1 MEEVIAIVETNN
13 CFSDG
18 IQMTTGCSFANN
30 ALIYHDLG
38 KTAVTVAKRDG
49 EAVRVAVR
57 ADYSTSFD
65 ERYPEA
71 HALFEKIVTTTR
83 KGKRSGER
91 EEPTPKEQA
100 RLSQL
105 WAKTSYKQL
114 GLPEEEIFTVERKRI
129 DLPPYAPIVESAICA
144 VCGESVMETKARL
157 RDGEPAVGDE
167 RYRSGYPQRITVRGE
182 VFAARWRPRCQPL
195 HSDRRRVGC
204 HRRILRQTW
213 LRDDARSGCLSGRS
227 PLPADGLPGRLPQ
240 AGLVNTYSYLLAL
253 WLGEDEPPGALPGV
267 E

>member
-1 MEEVIAIVETNN
+1 MTVELPQNPRAPIEAMIREGDLEGLLKKAGELHGHFCPYVALGVRAGYVALKALGIERNLGMEEVIAIVEANN

-38 KTAVTVAKRDG
+38 KTAVTVAKRNG

-71 HALFEKIVTTTR
+71 HELFEKIVTN
-83 KGKRSGER
+83 R
-91 EEPTPKEQA
+91 EEPTPEEQA

-105 WAKTSYKQL
+105 WTETSCKQL
-114 GLPEEEIFTVERKRI
+114 DVPEEEIFSVERKQI
-129 DLPPYAPIVESAICA
+129 ELPAYAPIHDSAICS

-157 RDGEPAVGDE
+157 REGEPVCIACAGAE
-167 RYRSGYPQRITVRGE
+167 RYVLDGSGMSIT
-182 VFAARWRPRCQPL
+182 
-195 HSDRRRVGC
+195 
-204 HRRILRQTW
+204 
-213 LRDDARSGCLSGRS
+213 
-227 PLPADGLPGRLPQ
+227 
-240 AGLVNTYSYLLAL
+240 
-253 WLGEDEPPGALPGV
+253 
-267 E
+267 